1 VYFEYQSSKAALVM
15 IMADVLTWFLLIVGT
30 ILVLNSYWLAAVSLW
45 PTWVDTCAA
54 RYRQPVKTT
63 LAGVVAAIPCVI
75 VVMLLRNSHHPVGNA
90 VSIIAIGVLLVAGMA
105 GSAGLAQRIGQGLV
119 SPKDEGQPW
128 RRVLRG
134 GIVFAFTM
142 LLPFVGWFVVLPWA
156 LVSGLGAVTLAWSSS
171 RRVRRQTA
179 TASPANT
186 AHDSA
191 SPLVES
197 SGMSSTQNK

>member
-1 VYFEYQSSKAALVM
+1 M
-15 IMADVLTWFLLIVGT
+15 IMADVLTWFLLVVGI

-45 PTWVDTCAA
+45 PGWVDACAA
-54 RYRQPVKTT
+54 RYRQPGRVT
-63 LAGVVAAIPCVI
+63 LTGVIAAIPCVI

-90 VSIIAIGVLLVAGMA
+90 VSIIVIGVLLVMGMA

-171 RRVRRQTA
+171 RRA
-179 TASPANT
+179 AKHSASQANT
-186 AHDSA
+186 THDST

-197 SGMSSTQNK
+197 AGASSTQNK